1 MTSETTRKIKAYSTD
16 KHKQETLLALM
27 DYYGKNSL
35 EKISKEQA
43 LVFLRKLENGEI
55 KI

>member
-1 MTSETTRKIKAYSTD
+1 MTSETTRKIKAYSAD

-35 EKISKEQA
+35 EKISEEQA
-43 LVFLRKLENGEI
+43 IAFLQKLERGEI
-55 KI
+55 NI